1 MTGRAFVT
9 GATGFVGSHL
19 VERLSAL
26 GWEVAALTRPGSDTA
41 RLGRLGVE
49 RVPGD
54 LDDPRALAR
63 GAAGARV
70 VFHLAAV
77 TAARDPGL
85 YLRVNAEGT
94 RRVAAAARESDETR
108 RLVYLSSYAACGPAP
123 GGRPRTADDPPAP
136 LTAYG
141 RSKLAGEESALA
153 ELGGSTSLLVIRA
166 PVVYGP
172 RDRDL
177 LSYFRIIEGGFA
189 PIPDGGRQE
198 LHLVYAPDLARA
210 LVAGA
215 GAPGGT
221 RAVAEPRVHRWTDVV
236 DAIADA
242 VDRRTVRIPLP
253 PPVVRAAAR
262 ATELVAG
269 LSGSAAA
276 FNREKAEEMLADAW
290 LHDLDG
296 SEALLPPREATPL
309 RTGMRRT
316 AEWYRSRGW
325 L

>member
-19 VERLSAL
+19 VERLSAQ
-26 GWEVAALTRPGSDTA
+26 GWEVAALARPGSDTD
-41 RLGRLGVE
+41 LLERLGVE

-77 TAARDPGL
+77 TAAPAPAL

-94 RRVAAAARESDETR
+94 RRVAEAARESDETR

-123 GGRPRTADDPPAP
+123 DGRPRTTDDAPAP

-141 RSKLAGEESALA
+141 RSKLAGEASARA
-153 ELGGSTSLLVIRA
+153 EVGGSTSLLVIRA

-177 LSYFRIIEGGFA
+177 LSYFRLIDGGFA
-189 PIPDGGRQE
+189 PIPGGGRQA

-215 GAPGGT
+215 GAPDGT
-221 RAVAEPRVHRWTDVV
+221 CAVAEPRVHRWTEVV

-242 VDRRTVRIPLP
+242 VDEQPVRIPLP
-253 PPVVRAAAR
+253 APVVRVAAR
-262 ATELVAG
+262 TTEIVAG
-269 LSGSAAA
+269 LSGTKAA